1 MKVAHPRTL
10 DEALEAL
17 QRMPDAQLL
26 AGGTDFVVE
35 VNFGHRRPPAVVGLR
50 RVAELQGWR
59 REDGELVLGAGL
71 TFTEIET
78 ELAEELPALAA
89 AARTVGSPQMRNAGT
104 LGGNLGTASPA
115 GDSLPVLAALDATV
129 VLASSAGNR
138 TLPMAEFVTGVKRT
152 ALAQGEIIREV
163 RVPRLRG
170 PQQFLKVGTRNAMV
184 ISIACAA
191 LILDLDG
198 RSVRCGL
205 GSVAPTPVRAAE
217 AEAFIAG
224 EIDWDGPHTSAAA
237 VTRFGELAAAAASP
251 ITDHRSTAEYRRRA
265 VQVITTRALQRSL
278 A

>member
-10 DEALEAL
+10 DEALDAL

-50 RVAELQGWR
+50 RVAELKGWR
-59 REDGELVLGAGL
+59 RDDGELVLGAGL

-78 ELAEELPALAA
+78 QLTEELPALAA

-104 LGGNLGTASPA
+104 IGGNLGTASPA
-115 GDSLPVLAALDATV
+115 GDSLPVLAALDAKV
-129 VLASSAGNR
+129 VLVSRAGER
-138 TLPMAEFVTGVKRT
+138 TLALPEFITGVKRT
-152 ALAQGEIIREV
+152 ALGAGEIIREV

-191 LILDLDG
+191 LVVDLDG
-198 RSVRCGL
+198 RTVRCGL

-217 AEAFIAG
+217 AEAFVAG
-224 EIDWDGPHTSAAA
+224 QIDWDGPRAPGEA

-251 ITDHRSTAEYRRRA
+251 ITDHRGTAEYRRRA
-265 VQVITTRALQRSL
+265 VQVICTRALTRSL